1 MSDEAFA
8 SRFGAFIRARRLAA
22 NPRITQE
29 HLAVAAGVSQPAVS
43 SWERGEA
50 APTARALLVILRE
63 LDIPMSEIVALL
75 DNGHEPEAA

>member
-1 MSDEAFA
+1 M
-8 SRFGAFIRARRLAA
+8 
-22 NPRITQE
+22 
-29 HLAVAAGVSQPAVS
+29 AAGVSQPAVS